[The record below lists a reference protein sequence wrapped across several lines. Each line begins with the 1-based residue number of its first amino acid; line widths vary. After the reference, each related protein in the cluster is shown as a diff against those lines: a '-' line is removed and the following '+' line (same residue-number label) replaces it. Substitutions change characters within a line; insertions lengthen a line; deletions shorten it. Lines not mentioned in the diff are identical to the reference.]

1 MESETPR
8 FSGKKIITSIKN
20 KIRQFTPA
28 DVYGVFALFVFPA
41 ATFYLFDGFTHNA
54 FVEMAAKTQF
64 LNIIFFWILAVFLYG
79 LFRRLNVALMAET
92 GFFLIWGL
100 ANYYVLEF
108 RAAPIM
114 PWDIYSVKTAA
125 SVAGDYEYSL
135 DKQAAWILVGF
146 GILLVLEFFCKKQLA
161 KRKWRMRTAVGVTS
175 LFLMCIYTGMVQ
187 NDTFIRNWGM
197 YDKLFTPTVMC
208 KRDGNLVAF
217 LMELEYLKVEKPEG
231 YDEEEV
237 EAYLAED
244 ETSSGSVASGVDD
257 VTDVGDKTDAADGT
271 VIVDDV
277 HRPNIIVVMN
287 EAFSDLSALGEF
299 ETNVDYMPFLHSMQE
314 GAENT
319 RTGTLHVSVLGGNTA
334 NTEFEFLTGSSMAFL
349 PQGSVA
355 YQQYVNEE
363 TPSMASYLKEMGYD
377 TIAIHPYYA
386 GGWERDEVYPRLGFD
401 KFIAIGSFT
410 GDEKVRNYYS
420 DEACYERIIA
430 LYENRGQQPLFLFNV
445 TMQNH
450 SGYTGEFENFTAD
463 VAVEDSTSVVLNNYL
478 SLLKISDEALGK
490 LVEYFSG
497 EEEDTMIVFF
507 GDHQPTAS
515 VSRPVLTLNGKSTN
529 SLTEEEQT
537 KYYEVPYMIWAN
549 FDIEEDTEGEMS
561 VNFLATEVFELCGFE
576 LPAYWKELDEV
587 REEYPI
593 ITAMQIQDTK
603 GNRYEMEDVEEA
615 LNFYQQIQYYT
626 LFE

>member
-1 MESETPR
+1 MESER
-8 FSGKKIITSIKN
+8 QQFNVKKIIELLKS
-20 KIRQFTPA
+20 KIRHITPA
-28 DVYGVFALFVFPA
+28 GVYGVFALFVFPA

-54 FVEMAAKTQF
+54 FVEMKVKTQF
-64 LNIIFFWILAVFLYG
+64 LNIIFFWLLAWFLFG
-79 LFRRLNVALMAET
+79 LFRRLNVALIVET
-92 GFFLIWGL
+92 LFFFVWGL

-114 PWDIYSVKTAA
+114 PWDLYSIKTAA
-125 SVAGDYEYSL
+125 SVSGDYSYAL
-135 DKQAAWILVGF
+135 DKQAVWIIVGF
-146 GILLVLEFFCKKQLA
+146 GFLLVLEIFCRLKFA
-161 KRKWRMRTAVGVTS
+161 KRKGKVRTAICVATV
-175 LFLMCIYTGMVQ
+175 LFMTFYTNMIQ

-217 LMELEYLKVEKPEG
+217 LMELEYLEVEKPEG
-231 YDEEEV
+231 YDPEEV
-237 EAYLAED
+237 EEYLA
-244 ETSSGSVASGVDD
+244 GD
-257 VTDVGDKTDAADGT
+257 VTGADGADTGTDTGIDVGDGVENDS
-271 VIVDDV
+271 VITENV

-287 EAFSDLSALGEF
+287 EAFSDLTALGEF
-299 ETNVDYMPFLHSMQE
+299 ETNEDYMPFFRSMQE

-363 TPSMASYLKEMGYD
+363 TPSMASYLKEIGYH

-386 GGWERDEVYPRLGFD
+386 SGWERDEVYPRLGFD
-401 KFIAIGSFT
+401 RFIAINSFL
-410 GDEKVRNYYS
+410 GEEKVRNYYS
-420 DEACYERIIA
+420 DEACYERIIR
-430 LYENRGQQPLFLFNV
+430 LYESRGQAPLFVFNV

-450 SGYTGEFENFTAD
+450 SGYTGEFENFEAD
-463 VAVEDSTSVVLNNYL
+463 VEVEDAASATLNNYL
-478 SLLKISDEALGK
+478 SLLKISDEALEK
-490 LVEYFSG
+490 LVEYFSK

-529 SLTEEEQT
+529 SLTTEEQT
-537 KYYEVPYMIWAN
+537 QYYEVPYMIWAN
-549 FDIEEDTEGEMS
+549 FDIEEETDGEMS
-561 VNFLATEVFELCGFE
+561 VNFLATEVFKICDFE
-576 LPAYWKELDEV
+576 LPAYWQELDDV
-587 REEYPI
+587 QEEFPI
-593 ITAMQIQDTK
+593 ITAMQIQDAE
-603 GNRYEMEDVEEA
+603 GNRYDKEEVEEE
-615 LNFYQQIQYYT
+615 LNFYQQLQYYT